1 MPELEVTYTIDQ
13 VALRYHRTVDTVR
26 RWVRIGRMTA
36 INTGGGR
43 FGPYVFR
50 KEDIDRFDV
59 AAERCGTDKE
69 DNPHEK

>member
-26 RWVRIGRMTA
+26 RWVRSGRMTA

-43 FGPYVFR
+43 IGPYVFR
-50 KEDIDRFDV
+50 REDIDRFDA
-59 AAERCGTDKE
+59 AAEHCGTGGE
-69 DNPHEK
+69 EPQS